1 MCFMHGWCFFPP
13 IHTTSAQG
21 RVFCNCFFYSF
32 NFCTVFRSLRQWG
45 PIPWGRGPMGPLSS
59 RLICSSSPGAHK
71 IFRLFLF
78 CQLGHAVCFVCWP
91 RCVFLAEIQ
100 GLVWLASLR
109 PACSLRCICSSTRA
123 FVSVRTKPQQH
134 QWQQR
139 PASKPAAHQDYKSLQ
154 SSPFLF
160 VFLTVV
166 QLCCFAFYLFIL
178 LSFCFCTAGFY
189 NLHKIPP
196 SQCLL
201 LVCACALLQ
210 LCLSVPYSVIKAPL
224 WAQPRTAAFEWK
236 GSPWAPL
243 VLRRGDLS
251 SVAM

>member
-1 MCFMHGWCFFPP
+1 MCFMHGWCFFSPT
-13 IHTTSAQG
+13 HTTRAQG
-21 RVFCNCFFYSF
+21 KAFCNCLIFVQFLGVSASGVRYREAE
-32 NFCTVFRSLRQWG
+32 VL
-45 PIPWGRGPMGPLSS
+45 MGPLSS
-59 RLICSSSPGAHK
+59 CLICSSSPGAHK
-71 IFRLFLF
+71 IIRLFLF

-123 FVSVRTKPQQH
+123 FVSVRTKLQQH

-139 PASKPAAHQDYKSLQ
+139 PASKPAAHQHYKSLQ

-166 QLCCFAFYLFIL
+166 QLCYFAFYLFIL

-224 WAQPRTAAFEWK
+224 WAQPRTAFFEWK